1 MNICHEFKPTPAES
15 LVLVIST
22 CSMKLT
28 KENLEIIKRF
38 IQHCAKELGLRGK
51 ITITLSE
58 RQTTGMPTAG
68 YCDPYGMTVFV
79 AIKNRA
85 MADCLRTL
93 AHELTH
99 CKQGQAGVVFPND
112 DEGLQ
117 PYEDAANAN
126 SGQLV
131 RFWGR
136 ENPEIYADLS
146 L

>member
-1 MNICHEFKPTPAES
+1 
-15 LVLVIST
+15 
-22 CSMKLT
+22 
-28 KENLEIIKRF
+28 
-38 IQHCAKELGLRGK
+38 
-51 ITITLSE
+51 
-58 RQTTGMPTAG
+58 MPTAG
-68 YCDPYGMTVFV
+68 YCDPHGMTVFV

-99 CKQGQAGVVFPND
+99 CKQAQRGVVFPND

-117 PYEDAANAN
+117 PYENEANVN

-136 ENPEIYADLS
+136 KNPEIYADLS
-146 L
+146 